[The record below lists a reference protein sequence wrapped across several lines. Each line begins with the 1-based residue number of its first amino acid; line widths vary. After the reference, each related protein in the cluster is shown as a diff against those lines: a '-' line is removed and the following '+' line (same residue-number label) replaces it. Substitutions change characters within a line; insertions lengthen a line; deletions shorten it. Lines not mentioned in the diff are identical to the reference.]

1 MKVNPLTA
9 VWESGRAAV
18 GTYIMYDRDIATV
31 QIAAAAGLDFIVFDM
46 EHRPH
51 DYETIHDMAQVA
63 RLAGIAPIVG
73 PAEIAEYADLACSG
87 HRRVRGHRSA
97 RGNARRGNAGG
108 GRGSISAAR
117 PSRAGRNCRSQ
128 SLSRSGIDRSTRCDT
143 TTQTISLFLKVEAEH
158 AVHRI
163 DELLAPDGVDG
174 VMIGPLDLSINMGI
188 PGRTSHPRLM
198 KLVDRV
204 REACLDRGLR
214 FGDYVGS
221 PDDVA
226 AAVDA
231 GASWVIVG
239 SEMDAL
245 GEAWRRAA
253 GSVRE

>member
-1 MKVNPLTA
+1 MTVNPLTE
-9 VWESGRAAV
+9 VWNSGRAAV
-18 GTYIMYDRDIATV
+18 GTYIMYDRDITTV

-73 PAEIAEYADLACSG
+73 PAEIAEYPISHVLDLGASG
-87 HRRVRGHRSA
+87 IIIPHVETPEDVA
-97 RGNARRGNAGG
+97 MALNATRYPPNGRRG
-108 GRGSISAAR
+108 
-117 PSRAGRNCRSQ
+117 
-128 SLSRSGIDRSTRCDT
+128 RSGVAGHNLYHAPESVVDELRHYDSDV
-143 TTQTISLFLKVEAEH
+143 SLFLKIEAEE
-158 AVHRI
+158 AIVRI
-163 DELLAPDGVDG
+163 DELLAPGGVDG
-174 VMIGPLDLSINMGI
+174 AMIGPVDLSINMGI
-188 PGRTSHPRLM
+188 PGQTTHPRLLE
-198 KLVDRV
+198 LVDRV
-204 REACLDRGLR
+204 RNACIDRGIR

-226 AAVDA
+226 AAVEA

-253 GSVRE
+253 ASIRA